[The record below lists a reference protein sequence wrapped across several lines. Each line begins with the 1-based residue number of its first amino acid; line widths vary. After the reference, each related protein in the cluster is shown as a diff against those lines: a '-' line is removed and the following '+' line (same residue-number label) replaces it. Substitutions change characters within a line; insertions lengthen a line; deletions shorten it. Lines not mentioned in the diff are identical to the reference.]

1 MGARMVDI
9 SNKPQSLREAVAE
22 GKIRLKR
29 STIELIK
36 KGLVEK
42 GDVRT
47 VTEIVGLLAAKRTPL
62 LLPLCHPI
70 PITNVSIDMKIDEN
84 ESCIVI
90 TARVKTIAQT
100 GVEMEA
106 LTATVLAL
114 LNIWD
119 MVKKYEKDER
129 GEYPSTL
136 IYDVR
141 VISKKKITLKRA

>member
-141 VISKKKITLKRA
+141 VISKKKITLKRT

>member
-1 MGARMVDI
+1 LGARMVDI

-141 VISKKKITLKRA
+141 VISKKKIALKRT

>member
-1 MGARMVDI
+1 MVDI

>member
-1 MGARMVDI
+1 MVDI

-141 VISKKKITLKRA
+141 VISKKKITLKRT

>member
-1 MGARMVDI
+1 MVDI

-141 VISKKKITLKRA
+141 VISKKKIALKRT

>member
-1 MGARMVDI
+1 MVDI
-9 SNKPQSLREAVAE
+9 SNKPQSFREAVAE
-22 GKIRLKR
+22 GKIKLKR

-141 VISKKKITLKRA
+141 VTSKKKITLKHA

>member
-9 SNKPQSLREAVAE
+9 SNKPQSFREAVAE
-22 GKIRLKR
+22 GKIKLKR

-90 TARVKTIAQT
+90 TARVKTIAQ
-100 GVEMEA
+100 
-106 LTATVLAL
+106 
-114 LNIWD
+114 
-119 MVKKYEKDER
+119 
-129 GEYPSTL
+129 
-136 IYDVR
+136 
-141 VISKKKITLKRA
+141 

>member
-1 MGARMVDI
+1 MVDI
-9 SNKPQSLREAVAE
+9 SNKPQILREAVAE
-22 GKIRLKR
+22 GKIKLKR

-141 VISKKKITLKRA
+141 VTSKKKITLKHA

>member
-1 MGARMVDI
+1 LGARMVDI